1 MGIICCLLATT
12 DKEILPYF
20 LNAEGFIEFRKNI
33 PEERRLDLDKS
44 WHGIHF
50 LLSSCEEGK
59 SQLGSFLL
67 SGGHRIPVRVEWP
80 APTRAFLSSEVKE
93 IAGFLSTITTEG
105 LLKYYQPKIMTQ
117 LNIYPMIWGELDE
130 DRSFIDDYLLA
141 NSSFLKEFVLQAA
154 SQNLRWLLLTGNTQ
168 R

>member
-67 SGGHRIPVRVEWP
+67 SGGHRIPVRVERP
-80 APTRAFLSSEVKE
+80 APTRAFLSSDVKE
-93 IAGFLSTITTEG
+93 IADFLLPITNER
-105 LLKYYQPKIMTQ
+105 LLIHYQPKIMNQ
-117 LNIYPMIWGELDE
+117 LKIYLMIWGELDE

-141 NSSFLKEFVLQAA
+141 NFSFLKEFVLQAA
-154 SQNLRWLLLTGNTQ
+154 SQNFSLVITYG
-168 R
+168 